1 MHNHCNYNIL
11 TYNYSQLQLDGSVTG
26 RQYHSMSALH
36 IGPRC
41 VWLLVFG
48 GYPNIAD
55 TIIIELSEYR
65 AILMSCIKAKFSVP
79 IVFSNCI
86 FNAAKSWYNSW
97 RIARVIKKGAIC
109 KRTIAQRAK
118 RDRRDDIHTL
128 QRHQVSETICS

>member
-1 MHNHCNYNIL
+1 MKESIDYPEGRYAHAATNITGSL
-11 TYNYSQLQLDGSVTG
+11 FVILGGIDCWLCGKAFDPFKVCIIYFSLQFYCTCNYSQLQLDDSVAG

-36 IGPRC
+36 IGPHC

-86 FNAAKSWYNSW
+86 FNAA
-97 RIARVIKKGAIC
+97 
-109 KRTIAQRAK
+109 
-118 RDRRDDIHTL
+118 
-128 QRHQVSETICS
+128 